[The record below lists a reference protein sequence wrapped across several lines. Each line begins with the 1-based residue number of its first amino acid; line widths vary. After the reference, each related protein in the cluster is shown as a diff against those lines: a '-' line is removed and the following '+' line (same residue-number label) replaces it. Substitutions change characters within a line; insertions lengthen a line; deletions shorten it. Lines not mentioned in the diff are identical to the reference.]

1 MEQRTRKIGISAF
14 ALRIFAIVCM
24 ALDHIGFCLPKAA
37 FSPYFRIIG
46 RIAFPIFVFLIV
58 NGYRHTHSK
67 PKYALRLGLFA
78 VISQLPFSL
87 MIHLLSK
94 QSVAASFARLFQGG
108 EFPANAI
115 RYLLGGMDAVSSGHI
130 SFNVFFTLFLSLLC
144 VWFAA
149 ELRKKPWWGK
159 ALAFVPSVILCGL
172 YHFGYIRSDYGMK
185 GILLALV
192 FYFFDGKYLLTL
204 LGSVVALFSPTLI
217 SYGIQL
223 LRLICVHRAD
233 FVRPSAWT
241 LTEAYALLALIPIFL
256 YNGKKGRTPK
266 NKTAAK
272 LVQLGFYIFYPAHM
286 LLLWAVFVK

>member
-1 MEQRTRKIGISAF
+1 M
-14 ALRIFAIVCM
+14 
-24 ALDHIGFCLPKAA
+24 
-37 FSPYFRIIG
+37 
-46 RIAFPIFVFLIV
+46 
-58 NGYRHTHSK
+58 
-67 PKYALRLGLFA
+67 
-78 VISQLPFSL
+78 
-87 MIHLLSK
+87 
-94 QSVAASFARLFQGG
+94 
-108 EFPANAI
+108 
-115 RYLLGGMDAVSSGHI
+115 
-130 SFNVFFTLFLSLLC
+130 
-144 VWFAA
+144 
-149 ELRKKPWWGK
+149 
-159 ALAFVPSVILCGL
+159 PSVILCGL

-272 LVQLGFYIFYPAHM
+272 LLQLGFYIFYPAHM